1 MKETERG
8 RIYLCAVY
16 VGNRKEIKKEAQQIS
31 IQKDDIYGYIV
42 ETENGRAYGYPDHV
56 RSPER
61 LEKRGRMTR
70 AEKRR
75 TARQQE
81 KDKVRY
87 QLTAEEIRQIEK
99 KAVESKKEQIRDS
112 IMKEVREEWERREE
126 MLSGK
131 DDGEIVQNVLCLLL
145 AVPVKVLCEKFK
157 WKPYPL
163 NQEENKNSR
172 ILKFSEA
179 VIRETN
185 EVFSDKNIDIRAY
198 GEEVYRKY
206 GIRYRIE
213 GEGDGR
219 D

>member
-1 MKETERG
+1 
-8 RIYLCAVY
+8 
-16 VGNRKEIKKEAQQIS
+16 
-31 IQKDDIYGYIV
+31 
-42 ETENGRAYGYPDHV
+42 
-56 RSPER
+56 
-61 LEKRGRMTR
+61 MTR

-75 TARQQE
+75 AARQQE
-81 KDKVRY
+81 KEKVRY
-87 QLTAEEIRQIEK
+87 QLTAKEIREIEK
-99 KAVESKKEQIRDS
+99 RAVESKKEQIRDS
-112 IMKEVREEWERREE
+112 IMKEVQEEWQRREE

-163 NQEENKNSR
+163 DKEENKNSR

>member
-1 MKETERG
+1 
-8 RIYLCAVY
+8 
-16 VGNRKEIKKEAQQIS
+16 
-31 IQKDDIYGYIV
+31 
-42 ETENGRAYGYPDHV
+42 
-56 RSPER
+56 
-61 LEKRGRMTR
+61 MTR

-75 TARQQE
+75 AARQQE

-99 KAVESKKEQIRDS
+99 KAVESKKEQIRDKIMQEVKDS
-112 IMKEVREEWERREE
+112 IMKGVREEWERREE

-185 EVFSDKNIDIRAY
+185 EVFADKNIDIRAY

-213 GEGDGR
+213 EEDDGR

>member
-1 MKETERG
+1 
-8 RIYLCAVY
+8 
-16 VGNRKEIKKEAQQIS
+16 
-31 IQKDDIYGYIV
+31 
-42 ETENGRAYGYPDHV
+42 
-56 RSPER
+56 
-61 LEKRGRMTR
+61 MTR

-75 TARQQE
+75 AARQQE

-112 IMKEVREEWERREE
+112 IMKEVQEEWQRREE

-131 DDGEIVQNVLCLLL
+131 DDGEIVRNVLCLLL

-163 NQEENKNSR
+163 DKEENKNSR

-185 EVFSDKNIDIRAY
+185 EVFADKNIDIRTY

-213 GEGDGR
+213 EEDDGR